1 MSKNPR
7 RCQTAAIFPLSI
19 PPKPISPH
27 LCIPRHFGR
36 KEITQC
42 VSIMKNKPIF
52 LHYAGRHMLTAD
64 ITRNRITN
72 HSRSCQETAVRNGFL
87 TGKRDGFPIRSEM
100 TRAGQVGRPV
110 AHYSRQT
117 RTSAVHEVPGT
128 SVRTSNFSFS
138 SPMPKPSGFRHS
150 PSFIRRGLGGGI
162 QYFPIHFRKPAQLTH
177 SKMKNKPIF
186 SHYQPPQPL
195 TPIPPLQHSAKPLPF
210 LNGFVETALR
220 SSGSTTGF
228 DLPEKYETALA
239 LASIYNPAV
248 LHYMTLKG
256 LPCTVRPLTYA
267 NG

>member
-1 MSKNPR
+1 MPKIPHSN
-7 RCQTAAIFPLSI
+7 QTAAISAIWRYPSI
-19 PPKPISPH
+19 AGNTSTQHCTLGGSITHNVCQLCKTNPFYRTMNGYISLQPQIPQTPPPTP
-27 LCIPRHFGR
+27 
-36 KEITQC
+36 
-42 VSIMKNKPIF
+42 
-52 LHYAGRHMLTAD
+52 
-64 ITRNRITN
+64 
-72 HSRSCQETAVRNGFL
+72 SRLRQKIAVKTGFL
-87 TGKRDGFPIRSEM
+87 TGNWITIPGMS
-100 TRAGQVGRPV
+100 A
-110 AHYSRQT
+110 
-117 RTSAVHEVPGT
+117 RTY
-128 SVRTSNFSFS
+128 RFSLS